1 MKFREETLA
10 APLPEDIQKLKWFG
24 DFETEKRII
33 QKRLEKD
40 IPQGLKERLNAELE
54 IIETMPRQ
62 YPYSWEEALKM
73 AGETFEGFTREEF
86 QALWEEDAMDWIYV
100 YGRVHFR
107 DNFLSNLIKTRSH
120 LAERLINKELAA
132 EHRENALFLD
142 KTISYMKENNGI
154 SCRFHIRS
162 ALRLKEGAVKTG
174 EKIKVYLPL
183 PVEYAQVSD
192 VVIVDA
198 RIIKQDGQE
207 YPALLFP
214 FSEQEGGEGVS
225 EEWEESAEQEN
236 PPFSAWTAPSD
247 AAQRTVCFCGIY
259 QQGMTFQIEYT
270 YKISMPYID
279 LYTKNPARS
288 FFVKNADISGWIPE
302 RESDLPKYYLGEQL
316 PHIRFTPYLR
326 SLAAEIVGKKKNPLK
341 KARKIY
347 EYVTSHMMY
356 SFVRNYFSITEL
368 VDYGASG
375 WKGDCGLQ
383 ALLFITLCRIE
394 NIPARWQSGL
404 YTGRKEAGSHDW
416 AMFYLEPYGWLYA
429 DCSFG
434 TSAYREGNE
443 KRRQFYFG
451 NLDPYRMPS
460 CSQFQADF
468 LPPFSGLR
476 QDPYDN
482 QSGEVECTDRALRAE
497 EMETVHLVVDWECLD
512 GSCFD

>member
-24 DFETEKRII
+24 DFETEKRVIER
-33 QKRLEKD
+33 RLKKD
-40 IPQGLKERLNAELE
+40 IPQSLKERLCAELE
-54 IIETMPRQ
+54 IIKVMPGQ
-62 YPYSWEEALKM
+62 YPYSWEEALKI
-73 AGETFEGFTREEF
+73 AEENFNGFTREEF
-86 QALWEEDAMDWIYV
+86 QTLWEEDAIDWIYV

-107 DNFLSNLIKTRSH
+107 DNFLSNLIKTRNY
-120 LAERLINKELAA
+120 LAERLKDKTLAA
-132 EHRENALFLD
+132 QNQENAVFLD
-142 KTISYMKENNGI
+142 ETISYMKENHGI
-154 SCRFHIRS
+154 SCRFHLRS
-162 ALRLKEGAVKTG
+162 SLRLKEEAGRAGK
-174 EKIKVYLPL
+174 EIKVYLPL
-183 PVEYAQVSD
+183 PINYAQVSN
-192 VVIVDA
+192 IQILSA
-198 RIIKQDGQE
+198 RIIHQDGQE
-207 YPALLFP
+207 TPVLLLP
-214 FSEQEGGEGVS
+214 FSE
-225 EEWEESAEQEN
+225 EESILEKSL
-236 PPFSAWTAPSD
+236 FSAWAAPQD
-247 AAQRTVCFCGIY
+247 AAQRTICFCGVY
-259 QQGMTFQIEYT
+259 QQGMVFQVEYT
-270 YKISMPYID
+270 YQISMPYLN
-279 LYTKNPARS
+279 LYEKKITRS
-288 FFVKNADISGWIPE
+288 LVKENLGISGWIPE
-302 RESDLPKYYLGEQL
+302 KESDLPQYYLGEQF

-347 EYVTSHMMY
+347 EYITSHMMY

-394 NIPARWQSGL
+394 KIPARWQSGL

-416 AMFYLEPYGWLYA
+416 AMFYIKPYGWLYA

-434 TSAYREGNE
+434 GSAYRMGNE
-443 KRRQFYFG
+443 ERRQFYFG

-482 QSGEVECTDRALRAE
+482 QSGEAEYLDQALRAE
-497 EMETVHLVVDWECLD
+497 EMETEHLVLDWERLD
-512 GSCFD
+512 GKASG